1 MGATARMWLLAS
13 LCQVVLLTCEQQL
26 NPIEVEVVFQSFPST
41 KYSDAYKVTCRTA
54 SNQLVYVEPIDHSAC
69 SPDCNMSLRLVE
81 DPRGYNISL
90 TAISNDATLDA
101 KHFSFIPVSLSLLH
115 VYSTSTTALLTW
127 KLPKQQTLSTLI
139 VYNTHTQSV
148 AQIFNINSP
157 ETNSQYSVKGLQPG
171 TRFQAKVVVTTF
183 LKHLHMTLKQRLSI
197 DFETAQCPSDWLANG
212 RSCYSVRRTG
222 LTWSDAQH
230 ICGGLAAG
238 SHLADLKTVEDLL
251 FISYHLLSLNLLLL
265 WTGLNDHQEEGHPL
279 WSDGSAYNLTNSMK
293 SLLPANQTDCF
304 ALQMNATGPGYF
316 LTPFFCNIP
325 LPFICHL
332 QTPPVPATF
341 SFDLVQVTE
350 QQVHLR
356 WSHLEPLKSLNLSFF
371 EIFLQYQE
379 EGNIELIQD
388 KEDRSMKSEDKQ
400 GTQSLNGIRKLVRV
414 PISLSSRAVT
424 VTGLSPGSIY
434 SFTLRAAHPT
444 GSTWSLGQTRTAYTR
459 PLPPQNITFGPSTIN
474 QISVRWML
482 TDAQSG
488 VGQTFV
494 VRYEDV
500 SSRKESIVGMTNI
513 SRLSETGGLQVYT
526 AVIGGLRP
534 HRKYRVGVY
543 TVTQRGIESCG
554 QAPVTVQTAV
564 TAPSDLLVLNTT
576 GDLTVCWTSS
586 PDDPP
591 DGYYLTIHPPIH
603 PTLTSLWVNQ
613 SSPGAHWAHLSVCVN
628 VGTFTPGQTYEIGV
642 VSLRGKDRSN
652 MTSITHTTDPMPV
665 QVAVPLSVGTNSAQL
680 YIQPPKLGLIDGV
693 NVCVC
698 PRLCD
703 SLCEG
708 LCGNTCL
715 WHSLPAGVHTITL
728 SDLSPGS
735 EHQLK
740 VCSTSREQTGPP
752 YYTRPVR
759 TRLATPN
766 RVREG
771 VVTDSSI
778 ELLWDPAEGHAH
790 SYEVICLNC
799 DHSQMVQKVF
809 SQSATFSSLSPGR
822 LYLFVVRTEKESFT
836 DSSPVTINITAAP
849 SPVEMSLV
857 NKTTSSV
864 CIRWSL
870 VRGEA
875 SGLILSITNKTFSQ
889 ELIISLL
896 EPRSYTCEGLA
907 HGSQYTIE
915 MISTSGERRS
925 KPVTMILYTI
935 PEVPQNVA
943 LSEQVVTSVF
953 VTWRPPPGQVEGYKI
968 VFGLQSVDR
977 KSWITL
983 LVQDSRYEIRD
994 LIPGSDYSVSI
1005 QSVLGSDTS
1014 QEVHRE
1020 FSTRPAGLCALHLGH
1035 VNSSS
1040 VSVSWDSA
1048 FGEFDFHRVS
1058 VANTSGTNTHTVP
1071 KEERVAVV
1079 TGLVDG
1085 CSYNV
1090 SAERVRGVTVGR
1102 AASLTVTTVPAHVRG
1117 VRVVNVSAG
1126 AFSLRWKQATGCV
1139 DHYQVNLLPNQGKV
1153 TVYPAC
1159 DRYIQA
1165 AVVNVT
1171 PGTQYS
1177 VTVTAVSSSNIS
1189 PGVSRMINTNESL
1202 PGRPLILEGEAVGS
1216 NGILLSWMMPSD
1228 ANNIDGYVI
1237 RYKEVCPYPDPT
1249 FTQVTKYLDIPE
1261 TLLTDFTSG
1270 STYHIEVAAISPAG
1284 MGTFSKSVYVKTA
1297 ESPPGL
1303 VTNLT
1308 AFAQNHTS
1316 VMVTW
1321 FLPHRIN
1328 GLITKFAVKAKH
1340 ARTMQTVRTLEVNAK
1355 DIMTGALPHCNDAAE
1370 ILSRATLSPLEIT
1383 ASSSPVTLSA
1393 IPPAASWSVP
1403 ISVGV
1408 DQLRPYTVYLFE
1420 VSAFTSDGE
1429 GQVASTMVRTPESV
1443 PEDPPQNVF
1452 LLNMTSRSISVSW
1465 SSPKTITGKYTYV
1478 LYLDGPTG
1486 YLYENSTTD
1495 TRFALIGLTPYTR
1508 YTVAVRA
1515 KAAGEVGPAAQDN
1528 VTTAV
1533 EAPSAVQNLMAEAE
1547 DSVSIGVSWRI
1558 PAQPN
1563 GPITHYKVQVLVG
1576 DILLQD
1582 ITLSAETNTTG
1593 LNEDETLP
1601 PDVPSNPERRKR
1613 SAALSLITSPPTFTA
1628 TISDRTLPSAT
1639 ASSVTHSGQR
1649 STLYLTNTDAQPT
1662 ADSTVTE
1669 KPGTSYVPAVLSNST
1684 HIQPTASAVPGT
1696 SAFPLTSVPPATLPP
1711 WLTKRSHTGDM
1722 TLDSSALS
1730 LTPGQLRL
1738 STHDASTIGHFST
1751 RSAAASGTTGVM
1763 VREEVM
1769 DVLSEDL
1776 SYLVSDL
1783 NPFTEYTFRVAA
1795 STTMG
1800 EGPATDITEKT
1811 REQVPSSVLNVSY
1824 ENISSTS
1831 ILVNWV
1837 PPLNPNGRITHYTVY
1852 GLKLHSYQ
1860 ALNWFTNSTS
1870 KLITD
1875 LDKYTGYKLRVAAS
1889 TAVGES
1895 SLSEEDDIFV
1905 LTLEDEPDSP
1915 PVNLTVVDTNPSG
1928 ATLAWSAPEQANGV
1942 IQHYEVL
1949 YENESSSALMN
1960 TSSDTV
1966 TLMNLKPFSY
1976 YNVSVKAYTRYGH
1989 GNQTSDTLYLLSGED
2004 VPGSPPYG
2012 VAYESVSPSEVN
2024 VTWQPPLLSNGV
2036 ITHYSLELWNSSHY
2050 LNLTSTTSYIYI
2062 MYLRKYAQYRI
2073 VVQAHTRVGPG
2084 NYSSEPLNI
2093 TTLEDAPDTPP
2104 QFLHARKLSD
2114 YEVELSWQPPL
2125 EANSEILY
2133 YIVKV
2138 WNETTERWHNVT
2150 ETSVVINVDSE
2161 SSYNASVS
2169 SWNRLGDGGVLI
2181 YIHFSTTDA
2190 EPFDPPKNVTFANVT
2205 ASSVTLLWHP
2215 PTEPNGIIVHYTI
2228 YYSDN
2233 NTVAKQRVLLSDL
2246 PASLDSALSYTL
2258 TRLIGGTN
2266 YTLWMTSSTVQGDGG
2281 VQSEPLFLLVPEDVP
2296 GDSVRNLT
2304 AQIFSSTTI
2313 IVSWDPPMEPNGR
2326 PSYLL
2331 TLQEA
2336 GIPPDISIQGAPA
2349 VNKTVKHTT
2358 TDNVFLF
2365 TKLKKYFP
2373 YVLTVTPATGAG
2385 AAYNH
2390 TSTMYLRTDDDIPS
2404 SAPLLVSTRNLSSSS
2419 IAMVWQ
2425 RPLEANGD
2433 ITEYTLTLFGPG
2445 GSNTTQ
2451 TPSTSFILTD
2461 LLPYTAYN
2469 VTITSATRKGSGPSL
2484 LLQLHTDEG
2493 GPISPP
2499 RNLTIFDHT
2508 AVSVWLSWEP
2518 PLEPNGV
2525 VIQYG
2530 FRIRELITDTVT
2542 HQNSSGPSTTEYLT
2556 GFRPHRAY
2564 EISVYSYTRVG
2575 HGNQFSS
2582 PVTFTTNE
2590 SVADA
2595 VGNLSCLGVSWDS
2608 IQLFWEL
2615 PANPNGQIMFYE
2627 ILVEVDSQSYTHQAH
2642 TPEYTWTGLSP
2653 DQMYALTVAAV
2664 NSAGPGDRINCTAST
2679 LPESAPAA
2687 PRFLTISQVPPN
2699 NLTLQWAPPIS
2710 MPGLLKQYHIIAQ
2723 LLSTVCEPNT
2733 LTTAQPAPEDE
2744 PTSDC
2749 VDSNAT
2755 VSVNA
2760 SDGVEEKHNVTLHF
2774 LAKYR
2779 YYRFKVAAVTNAGI
2793 GQYTHWNYAHTL
2805 PGNPDDPPRDLNVI
2819 PTSSGLRISWA
2830 APAVL
2835 SGPTSYLVQVD
2846 GPGLNISKVR
2856 APGELTT
2863 VVVTN
2868 LTAFTRYLVTV
2879 TAFTG
2884 PLALAASDGKSIGPI
2899 EFQTMEE
2906 EPKDPPKN
2914 VTVSVIPE
2922 EVNRVMVTF
2931 NPPEEPNGH
2940 IIAYFV
2946 YVYEK
2951 DQLVKN
2957 VSLNITERNQNML
2970 SAVIE
2975 GLKGGHSYSIQ
2986 ISAKNGAGRS
2996 PPSPHVQITTGITA
3010 PAKPT
3015 QRPEAVLGHGGV
3027 AMVTHRSI
3035 TIRMPACFY
3044 RDDNGP
3050 ITKIQVIVAESGVKD
3065 VQNLTNWKNAF
3076 FDHPAPY
3083 LTDKGFPNPPCS
3095 LEDGALR
3102 TDAHVR
3108 GGRSVSAGG
3117 RPALRQ
3123 NHTTAGTYVIGRNV
3137 DCMKGNNTGN
3147 FCNGRLKPNTV
3158 YVFKFRATNING
3170 QYTDSEYSD
3179 HVKTAANGLLTREEQ
3194 IILGVLLSFFLAV
3207 LFIIIIC
3214 GSVKIHQR
3222 KKEGGTYSPREAE
3235 IIETKCKLD
3244 QLIAVADLELKQEKL
3259 NRYSSFFLRRKEIYV
3274 IQLLSYRK
3282 SLKPVNKKSFL
3293 QHVEDLCAIDNAK
3306 FQEEF
3311 GELPKLLQ
3319 DLATTDADLPWNKSK
3334 NRFPNIK
3341 PYNNNRVKLLSEP
3354 GTAGS
3359 DYINASFVSGYLCPN
3374 EFIATQGP
3382 LPGTVADFW
3391 RMIWETGTHTI
3402 AMLTQCY
3409 EKGRIRCHKYWPE
3422 DNKPMSV
3429 FSDILISKV
3438 SEEVLPDWTVRT
3450 LKVEKHGHFI
3460 LVRHFNYTSWPE
3472 HGVPESCST
3481 LIKFVK
3487 AVRAHRHNN
3496 TTIVVHCSAGVG
3508 RTGVF
3513 IALDHLIQHVRDH
3526 DFVDIYGLVAELRS
3540 ERMCMVQNLAQY
3552 IFLHQSTLELLNN
3565 KGNSQAI
3572 WFVSYSGLEKMDSLD
3587 AMEGDVELEWE
3598 ETTM

>member
-1 MGATARMWLLAS
+1 MLAMGATARLWLLAS
-13 LCQVVLLTCEQQL
+13 LCKVVLLTCEQQL
-26 NPIEVEVVFQSFPST
+26 NPVEVEVVFQSFPST
-41 KYSDAYKVTCRTA
+41 KDSDAYKVTCRTA
-54 SNQLVYVEPIDHSAC
+54 SNKQVYVEPITQSAC
-69 SPDCNMSLRLVE
+69 SPDCKMSLRLVE
-81 DPRGYNISL
+81 DPKGYNISL
-90 TAISNDATLDA
+90 TASRNDTTLEA
-101 KHFSFIPVSLSLLH
+101 KSFPFIPVSLSSLH
-115 VYSTSTTALLTW
+115 IYSTTTTALLMW
-127 KLPKQQTLSTLI
+127 KLHKQQTLSTLSL
-139 VYNTHTQSV
+139 YNTHTHSV
-148 AQIFNINSP
+148 THIFNINSSK
-157 ETNSQYSVKGLQPG
+157 TNSQYSVKGLQPG
-171 TRFQAKVVVTTF
+171 TRFKAKVVVTTF
-183 LKHLHMTLKQRLSI
+183 LKHLRMTLKQRLSI
-197 DFETAQCPSDWLANG
+197 GFETAQCPADWLANG
-212 RSCYSVRRTG
+212 RSCYTVRRAG
-222 LTWSDAQH
+222 LTWSDARH
-230 ICGGLAAG
+230 SCRGLAAG
-238 SHLADLKTVEDLL
+238 SHLADLKTVEDLH
-251 FISYHLLSLNLLLL
+251 FMSSHLLSHNLLLL
-265 WTGLNDHQEEGHPL
+265 WTGLNDQQAEGHPL
-279 WSDGSAYNLTNSMK
+279 WSDGSAFNLTNSMT

-304 ALQMNATGPGYF
+304 ALQRNATGPGYF
-316 LTPFFCNIP
+316 LAPFFCNIP
-325 LPFICHL
+325 LPFICHC
-332 QTPPVPATF
+332 QTPHVPAAF
-341 SFDLVQVTE
+341 SLDLVQVTE
-350 QQVHLR
+350 QQVQLR
-356 WSHLEPLKSLNLSFF
+356 WSHLEPLNSLNISSFDV
-371 EIFLQYQE
+371 FLQYQE
-379 EGNIELIQD
+379 EAEKDLV
-388 KEDRSMKSEDKQ
+388 KKEEDRNRKSEGKKEI
-400 GTQSLNGIRKLVRV
+400 QSLNGERKIVRV
-414 PISLSSRAVT
+414 PISLSSTEVT

-434 SFTLRAAHPT
+434 SFTLRASHPA
-444 GSTWSLGQTRTAYTR
+444 GSTWSLGQTQTAYTR
-459 PLPPQNITFGPSTIN
+459 PLPPQNITFGPSTIS
-474 QISVRWML
+474 QISVHWML
-482 TDAQSG
+482 TDAR
-488 VGQTFV
+488 VRRIFV
-494 VRYEDV
+494 VRYVDM
-500 SSRKESIVGMTNI
+500 SSHKESIVGMTNI
-513 SRLSETGGLQVYT
+513 SSLSEIAGLQAYT
-526 AVIGGLRP
+526 AVIGGLQS
-534 HRKYRVGVY
+534 HRKYRVEVY
-543 TVTQRGIESCG
+543 AVTQCGIKSCG

-564 TAPSDLLVLNTT
+564 RAPSDLVVLNTT
-576 GDLTVCWTSS
+576 GNLTVCWTSS

-591 DGYYLTIHPPIH
+591 DGYYVTSHPPMY

-613 SSPGAHWAHLSVCVN
+613 SSHGAHWAHPSVCVN
-628 VGTFTPGQTYEIGV
+628 LGTFTPGQTYEIGV
-642 VSLRGKDRSN
+642 VSLKGKDRSIK
-652 MTSITHTTDPMPV
+652 TRVIHTTDPMPV

-680 YIQPPKLGLIDGV
+680 YIHNPQLGLIDGV

-698 PRLCD
+698 AGLCD

-708 LCGNTCL
+708 LCGNKCY
-715 WHSLPAGVHTITL
+715 WFSLPVGVHTITL
-728 SDLSPGS
+728 NNLSPGS

-740 VCSTSREQTGPP
+740 VYSTSQERTGPP

-759 TRLATPN
+759 TSLATPN

-778 ELLWDPAEGHAH
+778 ELLWDPAEGRAL

-809 SQSATFSSLSPGR
+809 SQSATFSGLTSGR
-822 LYLFVVRTEKESFT
+822 LYHFAVRTEKESFT
-836 DSSPVTINITAAP
+836 DSSPVTINITAVP

-857 NKTTSSV
+857 NKTTSSIRV
-864 CIRWSL
+864 CWSV

-875 SGLILSITNKTFSQ
+875 SGLILSIKNKTFRQ
-889 ELIISLL
+889 ELIISNR
-896 EPRSYTCEGLA
+896 EARSYSFEGLA
-907 HGSQYTIE
+907 HGRQYTIE
-915 MISTSGERRS
+915 VISTSGERSS
-925 KPVTMILYTI
+925 KPDTMILNTI
-935 PEVPQNVA
+935 PEVPQDVS

-953 VTWRPPPGQVEGYKI
+953 ITWKPPPGQVEAYKL
-968 VFGLQSVDR
+968 VFGLRPVDR
-977 KSWITL
+977 KLWIKV
-983 LVQDSRYEIRD
+983 LVQDARYEIRD

-1014 QEVHRE
+1014 QAVHRE
-1020 FSTRPAGLCALHLGH
+1020 FSTRPAGVCALHLGH
-1035 VNSSS
+1035 MNSSS

-1048 FGEFDFHRVS
+1048 FGEFDFHRVT
-1058 VANTSGTNTHTVP
+1058 VANTSDTNTHTVP
-1071 KEERVAVV
+1071 KEEQVAVV

-1090 SAERVRGVTVGR
+1090 SAERVRGVTAGS
-1102 AASLTVTTVPAHVRG
+1102 AASLTVTTVPARVQG
-1117 VRVVNVSAG
+1117 VRVVNVSAR
-1126 AFSLRWKQATGCV
+1126 AFSLRWKQAMGCV
-1139 DHYQVNLLPNQGKV
+1139 DHYQVDLLPNQGKV
-1153 TVYPAC
+1153 TVYPTS
-1159 DRYIQA
+1159 DGYIQA
-1165 AVVNVT
+1165 DVVNVT

-1189 PGVSRMINTNESL
+1189 PGVSRMINTNETVAGPPSN
-1202 PGRPLILEGEAVGS
+1202 LEGEAVGS
-1216 NGILLSWMMPSD
+1216 NGILLSWTMPSD
-1228 ANNIDGYVI
+1228 TNNIDGYVI

-1249 FTQVTKYLDIPE
+1249 FTQATKYLDIPE
-1261 TLLTDFTSG
+1261 TLITDFTSG
-1270 STYHIEVAAISPAG
+1270 STYHIEVAAISRAG
-1284 MGTFSKSVYVKTA
+1284 IGTFSKSVYIKTA

-1308 AFAQNHTS
+1308 AFPKNHTF

-1321 FLPHRIN
+1321 YLPHRIN

-1340 ARTMQTVRTLEVNAK
+1340 ARTGQTVRTLEVNAE
-1355 DIMTGALPHCNDAAE
+1355 DIMTGALPHCNDAAD

-1383 ASSSPVTLSA
+1383 ASSSPITLSA

-1408 DQLRPYTVYLFE
+1408 DQLRPYTAYLFE

-1429 GQVASTMVRTPESV
+1429 GQIASTMVRMPESA
-1443 PEDPPQNVF
+1443 PEDPPQNLLV
-1452 LLNMTSRSISVSW
+1452 LNMTSRSISVSW
-1465 SSPKTITGKYTYV
+1465 GTPNIITGRFTYV
-1478 LYLDGPTG
+1478 LYLYGPSG
-1486 YLYENSTTD
+1486 YLYENSTAD
-1495 TRFALIGLTPYTR
+1495 MRFALTGLTPYTK

-1515 KAAGEVGPAAQDN
+1515 KASGEVGPAAQDD
-1528 VTTAV
+1528 VITPA
-1533 EAPSAVQNLMAEAE
+1533 EAPSAVQDLMAEAK
-1547 DSVSIGVSWRI
+1547 DSVSIRVSWRI

-1563 GPITHYKVQVLVG
+1563 GPIIHYKVQVLVG
-1576 DILLQD
+1576 DILLRD
-1582 ITLSAETNTTG
+1582 ITIISAEMNTTG
-1593 LNEDETLP
+1593 LNEDATPP
-1601 PDVPSNPERRKR
+1601 PDVPSNPGRRVT
-1613 SAALSLITSPPTFTA
+1613 LI
-1628 TISDRTLPSAT
+1628 
-1639 ASSVTHSGQR
+1639 
-1649 STLYLTNTDAQPT
+1649 
-1662 ADSTVTE
+1662 
-1669 KPGTSYVPAVLSNST
+1669 
-1684 HIQPTASAVPGT
+1684 
-1696 SAFPLTSVPPATLPP
+1696 
-1711 WLTKRSHTGDM
+1711 
-1722 TLDSSALS
+1722 
-1730 LTPGQLRL
+1730 
-1738 STHDASTIGHFST
+1738 
-1751 RSAAASGTTGVM
+1751 
-1763 VREEVM
+1763 EEVM
-1769 DVLSEDL
+1769 EVFSEEM

-1783 NPFTEYTFRVAA
+1783 NPFTEYTFRVTAF
-1795 STTMG
+1795 TTVG
-1800 EGPATDITEKT
+1800 EGPATDTIEKT
-1811 REQVPSSVLNVSY
+1811 SEQVPSSVLEVSY

-1852 GLKLHSYQ
+1852 GLKMHSYQ

-1870 KLITD
+1870 ILITD
-1875 LDKYTGYKLRVAAS
+1875 LEKYTGYKLRVAAS

-1895 SLSEEDDIFV
+1895 ALSEEDDIFV

-1915 PVNLTVVDTNPSG
+1915 PVNLTVVDSNPSA

-1949 YENESSSALMN
+1949 YENESYSALMN

-2012 VAYESVSPSEVN
+2012 VMYESVSPSEVN
-2024 VTWQPPLLSNGV
+2024 VTWHPPLLPNGV

-2050 LNLTSTTSYIYI
+2050 LNLTSTTNYIHI
-2062 MYLRKYAQYRI
+2062 MHLRKYAQYRI
-2073 VVQAHTRVGPG
+2073 MVQAHTGVGPG

-2093 TTLEDAPDTPP
+2093 TTLED
-2104 QFLHARKLSD
+2104 
-2114 YEVELSWQPPL
+2114 
-2125 EANSEILY
+2125 
-2133 YIVKV
+2133 
-2138 WNETTERWHNVT
+2138 
-2150 ETSVVINVDSE
+2150 
-2161 SSYNASVS
+2161 
-2169 SWNRLGDGGVLI
+2169 
-2181 YIHFSTTDA
+2181 
-2190 EPFDPPKNVTFANVT
+2190 
-2205 ASSVTLLWHP
+2205 
-2215 PTEPNGIIVHYTI
+2215 
-2228 YYSDN
+2228 
-2233 NTVAKQRVLLSDL
+2233 
-2246 PASLDSALSYTL
+2246 
-2258 TRLIGGTN
+2258 
-2266 YTLWMTSSTVQGDGG
+2266 
-2281 VQSEPLFLLVPEDVP
+2281 VPS
-2296 GDSVRNLT
+2296 DSVRNLT

-2336 GIPPDISIQGAPA
+2336 GTPPDIPNQGAPA
-2349 VNKTVKHTT
+2349 VNKTIKHTT

-2365 TKLKKYFP
+2365 TRLKKYFP

-2390 TSTMYLRTDDDIPS
+2390 TSTMYLRTNDDIPS

-2433 ITEYTLTLFGPG
+2433 ITEYTLTMFGPG
-2445 GSNTTQ
+2445 GSNTTH
-2451 TPSTSFILTD
+2451 TPSTSFILTN

-2469 VTITSATRKGSGPSL
+2469 LTITAATRKGSGPPL

-2493 GPISPP
+2493 GPMSPP
-2499 RNLTIFDHT
+2499 RNLTIYNHT

-2530 FRIRELITDTVT
+2530 FRIRDLITHTVT
-2542 HQNSSGPSTTEYLT
+2542 HKNSSGPSTTEYLS
-2556 GFRPHRAY
+2556 GFRPHSSY

-2575 HGNQFSS
+2575 HGNQFSI

-2595 VGNLSCLGVSWDS
+2595 VGNLSCSGVSWDS

-2615 PANPNGQIMFYE
+2615 PANPNGQIIFYE
-2627 ILVEVDSQSYTHQAH
+2627 ILVEVDLKSYTHQTH
-2642 TPEYTWTGLSP
+2642 MPEYTLTGLSP

-2664 NSAGPGDRINCTAST
+2664 NSAGPGDRLNCTAST

-2687 PRFLTISQVPPN
+2687 PRFLTISQVTPN
-2699 NLTLQWAPPIS
+2699 NVTLQWAPPFSI
-2710 MPGLLKQYHIIAQ
+2710 PGLLKEYHIIAQ

-2744 PTSDC
+2744 LTSDC
-2749 VDSNAT
+2749 VDSNVT
-2755 VSVNA
+2755 VSVND
-2760 SDGVEEKHNVTLHF
+2760 SDGIEEKHTVTLHS

-2793 GQYTHWNYAHTL
+2793 GEYTHWKYARTL
-2805 PGNPDDPPRDLNVI
+2805 AGNPDDPPRYLHVM
-2819 PTSSGLRISWA
+2819 PTSSGLRISWD

-2846 GPGLNISKVR
+2846 GPGLNMSTVR

-2868 LTAFTRYLVTV
+2868 LTAFTRYLVTI

-2884 PLALAASDGKSIGPI
+2884 PLVHAASDGKSIGPI

-2922 EVNRVMVTF
+2922 EVNRVKVTF
-2931 NPPEEPNGH
+2931 TPPEEPNGN

-2946 YVYEK
+2946 YIYEK

-2957 VSLNITERNQNML
+2957 VSLNITERDQNML

-3065 VQNLTNWKNAF
+3065 IQNLTNWKNAF
-3076 FDHPAPY
+3076 FDRPAPY
-3083 LTDKGFPNPPCS
+3083 LTDKGFPNPPCP
-3095 LEDGALR
+3095 LGDGALR

-3108 GGRSVSAGG
+3108 GGRSVW
-3117 RPALRQ
+3117 RQ
-3123 NHTTAGTYVIGRNV
+3123 NHTTTGTYVIGRN
-3137 DCMKGNNTGN
+3137 DGCIKENNTDN
-3147 FCNGRLKPNTV
+3147 FCNGPLKPNTV

-3170 QYTDSEYSD
+3170 QYTDSVYSD
-3179 HVKTAANGLLTREEQ
+3179 HVKTAADGLLTKEEQ

-3207 LFIIIIC
+3207 LLIIIIC

-3259 NRYSSFFLRRKEIYV
+3259 NRYSSFFFRRKEIYV

-3293 QHVEDLCAIDNAK
+3293 QHVEDLCANDNSK

-3450 LKVEKHGHFI
+3450 LKVEKHGHYI

-3513 IALDHLIQHVRDH
+3513 IALDHFIQHVRDH

-3565 KGNSQAI
+3565 KGNSQSI
-3572 WFVSYSGLEKMDSLD
+3572 WFVSYSALEKMDSLD